1 MASKEFSFDH
11 ELYGRL
17 DAHST
22 TKGFVDI
29 YYIPPDNFAIQDN
42 QNDID
47 KFHNKVKLLQLEPI
61 KQSLTMFPFNRT
73 TVNKFVPKYSFIRS
87 ITLEGILKV
96 SYLDNDIETDVVAN
110 YLFKLPDCFVT
121 HYYYGLGLRRS
132 HRFIVQAVEELS
144 SCKKIIISNFTET
157 GIDEK
162 NSSFYISYDDFEILR
177 KNINNAIQMSNVAAQ
192 TVNDVKT
199 YNLLAEKIGK
209 QKKQVTIGRSP
220 LRKIFT
226 AIADGGEVPLSH
238 DDQEKLLHSVS
249 YHAKSIASAKPDW
262 LLKLR
267 NDIELVTLDVLI
279 SRFDE
284 MLTKRISENKWQEF
298 LSNNPIILSM
308 AFGVPIIK
316 VLEQAS
322 VGGRKLSGKG
332 ENITDFLVKNSLTH
346 NSALVEIKTPRTKLL
361 NKTPYRSEV
370 FVASAELSGSI
381 GQLLNQKYHYE
392 QEIVQKLRNSNTQKV
407 ESYSVRCCLV
417 IGVLPSDEEQQ
428 KSFEFIRGNSKNVD
442 IVTYDELLEKLK
454 QIREMLS

>member
-1 MASKEFSFDH
+1 MASEAFSFDH
-11 ELYGRL
+11 ESYGRL
-17 DAHST
+17 DVHPT
-22 TKGFVDI
+22 TSGFVDI

-42 QNDID
+42 QNNID
-47 KFHNKVKLLQLEPI
+47 KFQNKVKLLQLDSN
-61 KQSLTMFPFNRT
+61 KQSLTMFPFKRT
-73 TVNKFVPKYSFIRS
+73 MESEISPKYSIIRS
-87 ITLEGILKV
+87 ITLEGILEV
-96 SYLDNDIETDVVAN
+96 PHPDNEIETDFIDN
-110 YLFKLPDCFVT
+110 YLLGLPDCFVT
-121 HYYYGLGLRRS
+121 HYYFGLGFKKS
-132 HRFIVQAVEELS
+132 YRFIVHAVEELS
-144 SCKKIIISNFTET
+144 SCRKIIISKFTET
-157 GIDEK
+157 KIDEG

-177 KNINNAIQMSNVAAQ
+177 KNINNAIQMNNVAVR
-192 TVNDVKT
+192 TVNNVKT
-199 YNLLAEKIGK
+199 YNSLAEKIGK
-209 QKKQVTIGRSP
+209 QKKQVTIGRNP

-226 AIADGGEVPLSH
+226 TIADGGEVPLSH

-249 YHAKSIASAKPDW
+249 YYAKSIASAKPDR

-267 NDIELVTLDVLI
+267 SDIELATLDELI
-279 SRFDE
+279 SQFDE
-284 MLTKRISENKWQEF
+284 MLTNKISENKWQEF
-298 LSNNPIILSM
+298 LSNYPIILSM

-370 FVASAELSGSI
+370 FIASAELSGSI

-392 QEIVQKLRNSNTQKV
+392 QEIVQKLQNSNIQNVK
-407 ESYSVRCCLV
+407 SYSVRCCLI

-428 KSFEFIRGNSKNVD
+428 KSFEFIRGNSKEVD

-454 QIREMLS
+454 QTREMLS